1 MVFNTSK
8 TIYTMSSVLGVAL
21 LTFIGMGCSTEPTA
35 MPTEELV
42 STVPE
47 LDPAYQLIYETQS
60 MTSVDSN
67 QQRVRIL
74 LWLKRMNCNISQLQ
88 KLEELRVVAQ
98 EKILQLQAIETQKEK
113 VSQETYTPLF
123 NRLWDL
129 MRTGIELDDPQ
140 VQEIVTALQNSRSI
154 EEDTPS
160 LDARLE
166 TIKSIIEAEE
176 TFLRSLSPE
185 QESTIVDALY
195 FLRYQLDP
203 IGNPT
208 DFSLLIG
215 NTFEPGQY
223 AILLKGTSELA
234 QQSGNIGGLWSDE
247 PELTGR
253 VLHEAKR
260 EVVLYLTLLEP
271 SLEEAIRAAIALQ
284 TQPAVP

>member
-1 MVFNTSK
+1 MVFNTSTMTY
-8 TIYTMSSVLGVAL
+8 TIAIVLGVS
-21 LTFIGMGCSTEPTA
+21 FFSVGCGQEPTP
-35 MPTEELV
+35 MPTEELIAQQE
-42 STVPE
+42 T
-47 LDPAYQLIYETQS
+47 LHPAYQLIYGSQAST
-60 MTSVDSN
+60 TPSVT

-74 LWLKRMNCNISQLQ
+74 LWLKRMNCNVSQLQ
-88 KLEELRVVAQ
+88 KLDELRLVAQ
-98 EKILQLQAIETQKEK
+98 EKVNNLKQIADADQQRLE
-113 VSQETYTPLF
+113 ETYTPIF
-123 NRLWDL
+123 NQLWDK
-129 MRTGIELDDPQ
+129 MRTGVELSDTEMESLLSELKDIQRAKEDKPLLDPK
-140 VQEIVTALQNSRSI
+140 
-154 EEDTPS
+154 
-160 LDARLE
+160 LE

-195 FLRYQLDP
+195 FLRHHLDP
-203 IGNPT
+203 VGSPK

-260 EVVLYLTLLEP
+260 EVVLYLILLEP
-271 SLEEAIRAAIALQ
+271 ALEEAIRAAIALQ
-284 TQPAVP
+284 SQSASP

>member
-1 MVFNTSK
+1 MVFVS
-8 TIYTMSSVLGVAL
+8 YTAPILSAQTKSSNHVMQHNRRVLMS
-21 LTFIGMGCSTEPTA
+21 
-35 MPTEELV
+35 
-42 STVPE
+42 
-47 LDPAYQLIYETQS
+47 
-60 MTSVDSN
+60 
-67 QQRVRIL
+67 
-74 LWLKRMNCNISQLQ
+74 
-88 KLEELRVVAQ
+88 
-98 EKILQLQAIETQKEK
+98 
-113 VSQETYTPLF
+113 
-123 NRLWDL
+123 
-129 MRTGIELDDPQ
+129 IEL
-140 VQEIVTALQNSRSI
+140 
-154 EEDTPS
+154 
-160 LDARLE
+160 
-166 TIKSIIEAEE
+166 
-176 TFLRSLSPE
+176 PE

-284 TQPAVP
+284 AQPAVP

>member
-21 LTFIGMGCSTEPTA
+21 LTFYGMGCSTEPTP

-42 STVPE
+42 AAVPE
-47 LDPAYQLIYETQS
+47 LNPAYQLIYETQS
-60 MTSVDSN
+60 MTSVDAN

-88 KLEELRVVAQ
+88 KLEDLRIVAQ
-98 EKILQLQAIETQKEK
+98 EKILQLKAIETQKHK

-123 NRLWDL
+123 NQLWDL
-129 MRTGIELDDPQ
+129 MRTGVELDDPQ
-140 VQEIVTALQNSRSI
+140 VQQIVTALQESRVI
-154 EEDTPS
+154 EKDNPS
-160 LDARLE
+160 LNARLE

-195 FLRYQLDP
+195 FLRHHLDP

-223 AILLKGTSELA
+223 AILLKGTSKLA
-234 QQSGNIGGLWSDE
+234 QQSGNIGGLWSDQ

-271 SLEEAIRAAIALQ
+271 SLEEAIRAAMTLQ
-284 TQPAVP
+284 TQTTAP

>member
-8 TIYTMSSVLGVAL
+8 WIYNTTML
-21 LTFIGMGCSTEPTA
+21 IGGSLYCIGCNTAPTP

-42 STVPE
+42 AQTTEV
-47 LDPAYQLIYETQS
+47 DATYQLIYDTQS
-60 MTSVDSN
+60 MSTPDAN

-74 LWLKRMNCNISQLQ
+74 LWLKRMNCNVSQLQ
-88 KLEELRVVAQ
+88 KLDDLRKIAQ
-98 EKILQLQAIETQKEK
+98 EKVNQLTEIEQNQQKQA
-113 VSQETYTPLF
+113 QELYTPLF
-123 NRLWDL
+123 NQLWDL
-129 MRTGIELDDPQ
+129 MRTGSELDDPQ
-140 VQEIVTALQNSRSI
+140 IQDITSQLQSAKQQQTSPR
-154 EEDTPS
+154 

-166 TIKSIIEAEE
+166 TIKSIITAEDD
-176 TFLRSLSPE
+176 FLRSLSPE

-195 FLRYQLDP
+195 FLRYHLDP
-203 IGNPT
+203 IGNPK
-208 DFSLLIG
+208 DFSMLIG

-234 QQSGNIGGLWSDE
+234 QQSGNIGGLWSDQ

-260 EVVLYLTLLEP
+260 EVVLYLILLEP

-284 TQPAVP
+284 SQAPTP

>member
-1 MVFNTSK
+1 MVFNTSTMTY
-8 TIYTMSSVLGVAL
+8 TIAIVLGAL
-21 LTFIGMGCSTEPTA
+21 FFTVGCSNEPTP
-35 MPTEELV
+35 MPTEELIAKQE
-42 STVPE
+42 T
-47 LDPAYQLIYETQS
+47 LDPAYQLIYGSQTGS
-60 MTSVDSN
+60 TASST

-74 LWLKRMNCNISQLQ
+74 LWLKRMNCNVSQLQ
-88 KLEELRVVAQ
+88 KLDELRMVAQ
-98 EKILQLQAIETQKEK
+98 EKITNLNQIADADQQRLE
-113 VSQETYTPLF
+113 ETYTPIF
-123 NRLWDL
+123 NQLWDK
-129 MRTGIELDDPQ
+129 MRTGAELSDIE
-140 VQEIVTALQNSRSI
+140 I
-154 EEDTPS
+154 EPLLSELKNIQQAKEDTPL
-160 LDARLE
+160 LDPKLE

-195 FLRYQLDP
+195 FLRHHLDP
-203 IGNPT
+203 VGTPK

-260 EVVLYLTLLEP
+260 EVVLYLILLEP
-271 SLEEAIRAAIALQ
+271 ALEEAIRAAIALQ
-284 TQPAVP
+284 SQSASP